1 MLWNFTNII
10 HCTFL
15 NDNNNNNQFNNQI
28 QQNNNSR
35 LNQLYLLI
43 YIDIAY
49 FLYHLIIKHLH
60 TL

>member
-15 NDNNNNNQFNNQI
+15 NDNNNNNQFNKRI
-28 QQNNNSR
+28 QQNDNSR

-43 YIDIAY
+43 YVDISY
-49 FLYHLIIKHLH
+49 FLYHLIIKHLR